1 MASIGNLYAS
11 LSLNSASFENGLRRS
26 ASQTQQAQSRMTRS
40 FSDMAAGARTAFLA
54 VGAAAAAGVTTL
66 KVQFDS
72 ISQQAMGMTKS
83 AQLAGVGLADFQ
95 RQAFAASTVGI
106 EYEKLGDIF
115 KDVQDRI
122 GDFVTTGGGEMK
134 DFFEKIAP
142 KVGVTAA
149 QFAKLGGKEALQ
161 LYYDSLVKAGVSQE
175 QMVFFMESMADEATG
190 LIPLLRENGKAFDE
204 LGMKASVISEADIEK
219 LRQYTMAQKELSAA
233 GQGLVLAAVDSG
245 ILDGF
250 VTLTQYMAELV
261 RQMAGVTPAA
271 TAMGESVSNALN
283 LITQAAAVAGTV
295 IASRY
300 AIALGTTAVA
310 AANAFLVAN
319 RAAIAGMVAY
329 ATVAPV
335 LGTATIAL
343 TGLRAAAMGALAIF
357 GGPWGAAIAAAA
369 AGAYFLYQ
377 RIQQNTNGQREL
389 AEAAA
394 RVAPI
399 KDKVREASERL
410 ASSMGKTRAEALA
423 SAKAIRQETV
433 QLIKNTQEKLRNAQ
447 ARLVQLKTDRTANM
461 LANSRN
467 TRGAGSGIDP
477 VITGRA
483 RDDRIVKA
491 EANRIAGI
499 KQEIK
504 DLEAARAKID
514 ADIKAA
520 STPLV
525 SSVAP
530 VSAGSGGSGG
540 ASKAEAERDQARQLI
555 TDLAFQGEQLKRNA
569 LDQEI
574 FNNLRA
580 AGLTTEAQ
588 MNSEMGKAIA
598 AQTTAIAVARQR
610 AELDEVA
617 ADALKDYAQ
626 KREELGKTEEE
637 LALLAVDRMFEND
650 LFKEGNSLHDERKA
664 KLQES
669 IRLYHA
675 EKKAIDDNAKAY
687 AEFAELLTASSQEYQ
702 QQQEEQRRARM
713 QIGRDLADIGIRAF
727 DGLING
733 TKSFGDA
740 FRGIITEVGQLMLET
755 LVYAP
760 LRELAAQLASQATTG
775 LIGSLFKTAVGAA
788 VGATSTAPAIN
799 VAPVGKAMGGPVQ
812 AGRPYYVGER
822 GAEMFVP
829 DRSGLILPNRKM
841 GSNSTSLS
849 PTYNIT
855 LSGNPE
861 ANQQTLAQIK
871 KAQAE
876 QNAYI
881 RQQNNKRGWN

>member
-1 MASIGNLYAS
+1 MN
-11 LSLNSASFENGLRRS
+11 
-26 ASQTQQAQSRMTRS
+26 RS
-40 FSDMAAGARTAFLA
+40 FSDLAAGARTAFMA
-54 VGAAAAAGVTTL
+54 VGTAAAAGATAIKL
-66 KVQFDS
+66 QFDS
-72 ISQQAMGMTKS
+72 ISERARQLSNS
-83 AQLAGVGLADFQ
+83 AQVAGVGMTDFQ
-95 RQAFAASTVGI
+95 RQAFAASSVGI
-106 EYEKLGDIF
+106 EFEKLGDIF
-115 KDVQDRI
+115 KDVRDRI
-122 GDFVTTGGGEMK
+122 GDFVTTGGGPMK
-134 DFFEKIAP
+134 DFFEQIAP

-149 QFAKLGGKEALQ
+149 QFAKLGGKEGLQ
-161 LYYDSLVKAGVSQE
+161 LYYDSLVKAGVSSE
-175 QMVFFMESMADEATG
+175 QMVFYLEAMASDVTN
-190 LIPLLRENGKAFDE
+190 LIPLLKENGKAFDE
-204 LGMKASVISEADIEK
+204 LGAKASIISDADIAK
-219 LRQYTMAQKELSAA
+219 LQEYTRAQQELQAA
-233 GQGLVLAAVDSG
+233 GQEIVLAAVDSG

-271 TAMGESVSNALN
+271 TEMGESVSKALN
-283 LITQAAAVAGTV
+283 LITQAATVAGTV

-310 AANAFLVAN
+310 AANSFLIAN

-329 ATVAPV
+329 ATVSPV

-343 TGLRAAAMGALAIF
+343 TGLRAAAMGVLAMF
-357 GGPWGAAIAAAA
+357 GGPWGVAIAAAA

-389 AEAAA
+389 ADAAA

-447 ARLVQLKTDRTANM
+447 ARLVQLKTDRTENM
-461 LANSRN
+461 FSNSRS
-467 TRGAGSGIDP
+467 TRGAGGGIDP
-477 VITGRA
+477 VLTGRG
-483 RDDRIVKA
+483 RDDRIVQG
-491 EANRIAGI
+491 EENRIAGI
-499 KQEIK
+499 KKEIS

-525 SSVAP
+525 SSVTP
-530 VSAGSGGSGG
+530 VSAGSVGGGG
-540 ASKAEAERDQARQLI
+540 GPSKAEAERDQARQLL

-569 LDQEI
+569 LSQEI

-588 MNSEMGKAIA
+588 MNSEMGKAIE
-598 AQTTAIAVARQR
+598 AQTRANDVARQR
-610 AELDEVA
+610 ADLDEMA

-626 KREELGKTEEE
+626 KREELGKTDEE

-650 LFKEGNSLHDERKA
+650 LFEEGNILVDGRIA
-664 KLQES
+664 KLKEQ
-669 IRLYHA
+669 IRLYFA
-675 EKKAIDDNAKAY
+675 EKKAIEESAAAY
-687 AEFAELLTASSQEYQ
+687 AKFAELLTKSSQEYQ

-727 DGLING
+727 DGLIKG
-733 TKSFGDA
+733 SMSFGDA
-740 FRGIITEVGQLMLET
+740 FRGIISDLGQMMLET

-760 LRELAAQLASQATTG
+760 LRELAAQLASQATKG
-775 LIGSLFKTAVGAA
+775 LLGSLFKTAAGAA
-788 VGATSTAPAIN
+788 AGATTTAPAIN
-799 VAPVGKAMGGPVQ
+799 VAPVGKALGGSVEG
-812 AGRPYYVGER
+812 GRPYYVGER

-829 DRSGLILPNRKM
+829 DRSGMIVPNRKM
-841 GSNSTSLS
+841 GGNSTTVS
-849 PTYNIT
+849 PTYNIM
-855 LSGNPE
+855 LNGNPE

-871 KAQAE
+871 RAQAE

-881 RQQNNKRGWN
+881 RQQNQKKGWN